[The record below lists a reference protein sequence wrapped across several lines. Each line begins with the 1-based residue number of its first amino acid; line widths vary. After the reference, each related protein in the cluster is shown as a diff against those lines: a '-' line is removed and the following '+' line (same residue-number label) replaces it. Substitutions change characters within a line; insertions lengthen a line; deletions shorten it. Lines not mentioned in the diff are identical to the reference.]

1 METVEMHQESSQ
13 FEDAEL
19 IGRVAQGDRQA
30 FQALYDRY
38 GSQALGLAM
47 RVLDDRAAGEDVLQ
61 EAFMRI
67 WRHADK
73 FDVARGS
80 AKTWIL
86 TVVHRLAIDALRRRK
101 ARPALQIDAPEYE
114 DWDLPDDT
122 FSVHELVQATLSRAH
137 VHEAMCQLPAA
148 HRTVIEL
155 AYFKGMTH
163 REISEHLSEPL
174 GTIHSRVRQ
183 SLILLKKMLWG
194 KEVDVTTTKS

>member
-1 METVEMHQESSQ
+1 METVEMHQESL
-13 FEDAEL
+13 EVDDAEL
-19 IGRVAQGDRQA
+19 IHRVAREDRQA
-30 FQALYDRY
+30 FQALFDRY
-38 GSQALGLAM
+38 GSQALGLAT

-67 WRHADK
+67 WRHAAK
-73 FDVARGS
+73 FDVTRGS

-86 TVVHRLAIDALRRRK
+86 TVVHRLSIDALRRRK

-114 DWDLPDDT
+114 DWDLPDEA
-122 FSVHELVQATLSRAH
+122 SNVHDQVQTALSSAN
-137 VHEAMCQLPAA
+137 VKEALCNLPEA

-155 AYFKGMTH
+155 AYFKGLTH
-163 REISEHLSEPL
+163 REISEHLAEPL

-194 KEVDVTTTKS
+194 KEVDVAEQTL